1 MFDKVPGDRPR
12 CILALLL
19 VTAESG
25 LLESSSRVEM
35 DCIPTG
41 LSPSPPPQK
50 GKRLSR
56 RGLKD
61 SLRIEKE
68 ESNNDTDSI
77 CSDATDSTDVSCT
90 SVLSNISSCKVDVL
104 NMKGL
109 KDAKSQVAESEVHIK
124 S

>member
-1 MFDKVPGDRPR
+1 MAKPK
-12 CILALLL
+12 
-19 VTAESG
+19 
-25 LLESSSRVEM
+25 LEEGKKIKRLGSRV
-35 DCIPTG
+35 
-41 LSPSPPPQK
+41 
-50 GKRLSR
+50 

-61 SLRIEKE
+61 SLKLEKE
-68 ESNNDTDSI
+68 ECNNDTDSI

-109 KDAKSQVAESEVHIK
+109 KDARSQVAESEVHIK

>member
-1 MFDKVPGDRPR
+1 MAKPKLEEGQKV
-12 CILALLL
+12 
-19 VTAESG
+19 
-25 LLESSSRVEM
+25 
-35 DCIPTG
+35 
-41 LSPSPPPQK
+41 
-50 GKRLSR
+50 KRLSR

-68 ESNNDTDSI
+68 ESSHDTDSI

-109 KDAKSQVAESEVHIK
+109 KDAKSQVSESEVHIK
-124 S
+124 C